1 MAGLSKSRIIVWKQC
16 PKRLWL
22 EINRPE
28 LATWDETQSGRMAT
42 GNTVGEVARS
52 LWPDG
57 VLIEGEDL
65 NAALANTRAAMAS
78 GKPIFEATFQHAG
91 TLVRVD
97 LLIPAKI
104 GYRMAEVKSAAS
116 VKPYY
121 LADAAIQAWVSRQD
135 GVFVSSIEI
144 AHIDTSFVYRGGGNY
159 RGLFKHVDVTA
170 DIAPLD
176 QQVPEWIAG
185 ARATLAGDLPD
196 CAPGAQCNDPFECP
210 FLAHCSPPD
219 ANPAEYPV
227 EILPYGHGLPAL
239 LRAEGYADL
248 RDVPRERFDNAR
260 HIRVWGVT
268 QSGQPELLQAAGDAL
283 RALPFPRYYLDFE
296 TYQFVIPQWV
306 GTRPYAQQTFQWSC
320 HIEDADRNLS
330 QAYFLADGN
339 SDPRRE
345 FAEQMLETLG
355 DSGPVIVYSAPFE
368 RSRILELAR
377 DFPDLAPALEAIVP
391 RIFDLLP
398 LARTNYYHP
407 DMRGSW
413 SIKAVLPTIA
423 PDLAYGNLAVADG
436 GMAQDA
442 FGEIMN
448 PETSAERRRE
458 LRDALLQYCER
469 DTLAMVRIAHHFEGI
484 GKGAGR
490 EPQVGFM

>member
-1 MAGLSKSRIIVWKQC
+1 MAGLSKSRILAWKQC

-22 EINRPE
+22 QINQPD
-28 LATWDETQSGRMAT
+28 LANWGDAQSVRMET
-42 GNTVGEVARS
+42 GNTVGEVARD

-57 VLIEGEDL
+57 VLIEGDDL
-65 NAALANTRAAMAS
+65 KAALADTQSALAS
-78 GKPIFEATFQHAG
+78 GKPIFEATFQHEG

-97 LLIPAKI
+97 LLIPTEN

-121 LADAAIQAWVSRQD
+121 LADAAVQAWVSRQN
-135 GVFVSSIEI
+135 GVALSSIEI
-144 AHIDTSFVYRGGGNY
+144 AHIDTSFVYPGGGDY
-159 RGLFKHVDVTA
+159 QGLFKHVDVTA
-170 DIAPLD
+170 DIAPLEP
-176 QQVPEWIAG
+176 QVSQWISG
-185 ARATLAGDLPD
+185 ARATLAGGLPD
-196 CAPGAQCNDPFECP
+196 CAPGEQCNDPFECP

-227 EILPYGHGLPAL
+227 EILPYGRGLPAA

-260 HIRVWGVT
+260 HIRVWDVT
-268 QSGQPELLQAAGDAL
+268 QSGQPELLKAAGDEL
-283 RALPFPRYYLDFE
+283 RALPYPRYYLDFE

-320 HIEDADRNLS
+320 HIESADRSLS
-330 QAYFLADGN
+330 HAYFLADG
-339 SDPRRE
+339 SGDPRRE
-345 FAEQMLETLG
+345 FAERMVAALG
-355 DSGPVIVYSAPFE
+355 DSGPVIVYNAAFE
-368 RSRILELAR
+368 RSRMQELAR
-377 DFPDLAPALEAIVP
+377 DFPDLAPALDAVIA

-423 PDLAYGNLAVADG
+423 PDLAYDNLEVADG

-442 FGEIMN
+442 FAEIMN
-448 PETSAERRRE
+448 PETSSDRRSE
-458 LRDALLQYCER
+458 LHNALLQYCER
-469 DTLAMVRIAHHFEGI
+469 DTFAMVRIAHYFEGI
-484 GKGAGR
+484 
-490 EPQVGFM
+490 